1 MEEVVSQK
9 FLKMGILMGFSRSSA
24 VLVYAIVFWVAAAL
38 FANSQF
44 SEPTDA
50 LVAIFCIVFS
60 ATTVGQNSQLMPD
73 LVKA

>member
-44 SEPTDA
+44 SEPRDA